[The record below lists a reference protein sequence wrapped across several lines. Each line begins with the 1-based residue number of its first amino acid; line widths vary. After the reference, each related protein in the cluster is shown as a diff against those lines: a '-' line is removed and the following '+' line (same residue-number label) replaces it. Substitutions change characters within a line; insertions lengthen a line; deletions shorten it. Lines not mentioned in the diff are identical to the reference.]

1 MNPELRAAYT
11 QNLDAAKSSYR
22 AGNLDAAFAHLE
34 IAHVLGQQFLL
45 PHITVHVWMLRVAA
59 TRQDRREILGQIT
72 RLAATVPGFMAG
84 WVPLG
89 NTGGANVSALKPM
102 PIPASLSGLVPK
114 PDMIRQLSFRL
125 AALIGLVVISRA
137 F

>member
-11 QNLDAAKSSYR
+11 QNLNAAKSSYR
-22 AGNLDAAFAHLE
+22 AGNHDAAFSHLE

-45 PHITVHVWMLRVAA
+45 PHITVHAWMLRVAA
-59 TRQDRREILGQIT
+59 KRQDRREILGQIT
-72 RLAATVPGFMAG
+72 RLAATVPGFIAG

-102 PIPASLSGLVPK
+102 PVPTSLSGLVPK
-114 PDMIRQLSFRL
+114 PDMIRQLSFLL
-125 AALIGLVVISRA
+125 AALIGVIVISRA